1 MRFNF
6 KKLALLG
13 AWIIFTEGSAY
24 PQDVID
30 KRQPLVEMS
39 VWRLA
44 IAEQAALAK
53 WDSRTPV
60 EDASREEHV
69 VVSATKAGQVR
80 GLDPTSMSNFLS
92 AQIKANKLVQYS
104 LFADWRRVGKAPDHA
119 PVDLAGTIRPQLDD
133 GSPVA
138 FILTV
143 ATLLSFSHKPN
154 VRNDPLSVGEAI
166 VSGRLCAWRY
176 SSISFLLLSVGW

>member
-39 VWRLA
+39 VRRLA

-53 WDSRTPV
+53 GLLRTRLNWTEIGV
-60 EDASREEHV
+60 
-69 VVSATKAGQVR
+69 KLLQVAQTCR
-80 GLDPTSMSNFLS
+80 VDCRSLSDCLPTT
-92 AQIKANKLVQYS
+92 
-104 LFADWRRVGKAPDHA
+104 D
-119 PVDLAGTIRPQLDD
+119 
-133 GSPVA
+133 
-138 FILTV
+138 
-143 ATLLSFSHKPN
+143 
-154 VRNDPLSVGEAI
+154 
-166 VSGRLCAWRY
+166 
-176 SSISFLLLSVGW
+176 